1 VATATKEAPTRYG
14 CEVPR
19 IWTPPLRELT
29 GRIDP
34 ETGEPVEP
42 ITTLGYMAIHFA
54 IEVLGLRPFPWQ
66 RWLLIHALEI
76 VGDYEG
82 DWTFRFRNVVVLVA
96 RQNGKSTLGQI
107 LSLFFL
113 YILSV
118 PLILG
123 TAQDLDTAEEVWEGA
138 LDIIEGNDDLAALAD
153 KPIKVNGK
161 KTIRLLTGERYKV
174 KAASRRAGRGLSGD
188 LILLDELREHTSWEA
203 WGAITKTT
211 MARANAM
218 VWALSNAGD
227 AASIVLRYLRKMA
240 HKALGDPDGI
250 NANDDPALLLDP
262 TLDEDAAIEPDDS
275 LGIFEWS
282 APPGCELD
290 DPDGWAQAN
299 PSMGYGITERAIR
312 SSQRTDPEWTFR
324 TEVLC
329 QWSDGTLEGPFP
341 AGTWEA
347 GVDAPCKGT
356 SDCPA
361 CVAGRHEPGYEGS
374 TIAEGSA
381 IGFCVDVSWDRSY
394 AHIAAAGLRA
404 DGLPHVEIIATR
416 AGTEWVKAWFS
427 DPEMGAQRRK
437 RPVLIQPTAP
447 AGALS
452 EELRSI
458 KVDVRDWKGTELGQ
472 SCGRFYDLVVQNE
485 LRHLSQPLLDVAA
498 AVATTRPLPGDS
510 WAWDRRK
517 SPLDIAPLVAA
528 TGAVWLVSP
537 RPNEEKNSQVHAPPT
552 AEQIAAWEKEAEE
565 VLSL

>member
-1 VATATKEAPTRYG
+1 VAAKVSEHDRVVYGDLDYKPGVRYG
-14 CEVPR
+14 CIEPR
-19 IWTPPLRELT
+19 VWTPPLRELT
-29 GRIDP
+29 P
-34 ETGEPVEP
+34 ETS
-42 ITTLGYMAIHFA
+42 LGFAA
-54 IEVLGLRPFPWQ
+54 IEFSIDVLGLKPFPWQ
-66 RWLLIHALEI
+66 KWLLIHALEI
-76 VGDYEG
+76 VGYLDGE
-82 DWTFRFRNVVVLVA
+82 WHFRFRNVCVLIA

-113 YILSV
+113 YVLAV

-138 LDIIEGNDDLAALAD
+138 LDIIEGNEELAAMAD

-218 VWALSNAGD
+218 VWSLSNAGD
-227 AASIVLRYLRKMA
+227 VASIVLSYLRKMA

-250 NANDDPALLLDP
+250 NAADDPSSLLDESVA
-262 TLDEDAAIEPDDS
+262 DDAAIEADDS

-282 APPGCELD
+282 APPGCATD

-299 PSMGYGITERAIR
+299 PSMGHGITERAIK
-312 SSQRTDPEWTFR
+312 SAQRTDPEWTFR

-329 QWSDGTLEGPFP
+329 QWAPGALEGAFP

-347 GVDAPCKGT
+347 GHDGPCTGS
-356 SDCPA
+356 SDCSGCA
-361 CVAGRHEPGYEGS
+361 DDKHEPGYAGS
-374 TIAEGSA
+374 QIAPGSA
-381 IGFCVDVSWDRSY
+381 LGLCVDVSWDRTM
-394 AHIAAAGLRA
+394 AHIAIAGLRE
-404 DGLPHVEIIATR
+404 DGLPHVEITASR
-416 AGTEWVKAWFS
+416 AGTEWVKLWFS
-427 DPEMGAQRRK
+427 DAEFGAARRK
-437 RPVLIQPTAP
+437 IKVLIQPTAP

-458 KVDVRDWKGTELGQ
+458 GVDVQDWKGTELGQ

-485 LRHLSQPLLDVAA
+485 LRHLPQPLLDVAA

-528 TGAVWLVSP
+528 TGAVWLISP
-537 RPNEEKNSQVHAPPT
+537 RAVEVKEAQVHEWPT
-552 AEQIAAWEKEAEE
+552 DEEIAAWEQEE
-565 VLSL
+565 LSL

>member
-1 VATATKEAPTRYG
+1 MTAPVSEHDRVVYG
-14 CEVPR
+14 DLNYLPGVLYGRVEPR

-29 GRIDP
+29 S
-34 ETGEPVEP
+34 ETS
-42 ITTLGYMAIHFA
+42 LGYAA
-54 IEVLGLRPFPWQ
+54 IEFANDVLGLRPFPWQ

-76 VGDYEG
+76 VGDLEG
-82 DWTFRFRNVVVLVA
+82 DWHFRFRNVCILIA

-113 YILSV
+113 YVLGT

-138 LDIIEGNDDLAALAD
+138 LDIIEGNDELAAMAD

-161 KTIRLLTGERYKV
+161 KTIRLLSGERYKV

-240 HKALGDPDGI
+240 HKSLGDPDGI
-250 NANDDPALLLDP
+250 NANDDPSLLLDP
-262 TLDEDAAIEPDDS
+262 TQAEDVEVEADES

-282 APPGCELD
+282 APPGCATD

-299 PSMGYGITERAIR
+299 PSMGHGITERAIR
-312 SSQRTDPEWTFR
+312 SAQRTDPEWTFR

-329 QWSDGTLEGPFP
+329 QWSDGTLIGPFP

-347 GVDAPCKGT
+347 GTAQRIENTDTYDSA
-356 SDCPA
+356 
-361 CVAGRHEPGYEGS
+361 
-374 TIAEGSA
+374 IAEKA
-381 IGFCVDVSWDRSY
+381 KVAFCLDVAWDRSQ
-394 AHIAAAGLRA
+394 AHIAVAGLRE
-404 DGLPHVEIIATR
+404 DGQPHVQIIASR
-416 AGTEWVKAWFS
+416 YGTDWVKAWFQ
-427 DPEMGAQRRK
+427 DAEMGAARRK
-437 RPVLIQPTAP
+437 TQVVIQPTAP
-447 AGALS
+447 AGALI

-458 KVDVRDWKGTELGQ
+458 GVNVYELKGTELGQ

-485 LRHLSQPLLDVAA
+485 LHHLPQPVLDVAA
-498 AVATTRPLPGDS
+498 AVAVTRPLPGDS

-528 TGAVWLVSP
+528 TGAVWLISP
-537 RPNEEKNSQVHAPPT
+537 RDTGVKNSQVHTPPT
-552 AEQIAAWEKEAEE
+552 DDEIAAWEKEAEE
-565 VLSL
+565 ELSL